1 MDLNEISIK
10 FRSLPQNVS
19 FARATLGAFLTQ
31 VEPTVE
37 ELYDIK
43 MALSEAVTNAIIHGY
58 EGNGEQYV
66 EVKCSYN
73 NEKEIVISVKDTGK
87 GIADIEQAKTALFT
101 TMPGEERAG
110 LGFTVMESVVDK
122 VDVESTV
129 SVGTTIT
136 LHTKL

>member
-1 MDLNEISIK
+1 MDSNQMSIK

-58 EGNGEQYV
+58 EGSGEHYV
-66 EVKCSYN
+66 EVMCSYSN
-73 NEKEIVISVKDTGK
+73 DKEIIISIKDEGK
-87 GIADIEQAKTALFT
+87 GIGDISQAKTALFT
-101 TMPGEERAG
+101 TMPSEERAG
-110 LGFTVMESVVDK
+110 LGFTVMESVVDR
-122 VDVESTV
+122 VEVESTI